1 MGEARRR
8 REKTIG
14 EHIGLRPGEPMVLK
28 FFRLSQILDLAAKI
42 PQGLDEE
49 DQERVAAFRTVAA
62 SATSDNPPQCLICRD
77 RTLYPALMGYA
88 RTASKSPHLV
98 VMVVCGPC
106 EAAAESAE
114 NLRADI
120 LEALGEEEL
129 KTSDWPS

>member
-28 FFRLSQILDLAAKI
+28 LFGWREILDLAAKI

-49 DQERVAAFRTVAA
+49 DQERVVAFRTVATC
-62 SATSDNPPQCLICRD
+62 STSGNPFQCVICRD
-77 RTLYPALMGYA
+77 PTIYPSLMFYA
-88 RTASKSPHLV
+88 RTASKSPFLV
-98 VMVVCGPC
+98 VMVVCEPC

-114 NLRADI
+114 ELRANI
-120 LEALGEEEL
+120 LEALGEVEL
-129 KTSDWPS
+129 KTSDWAS